1 MSTKEGIAIVEAA
14 KPMKPDEA
22 ALALER
28 ATDEA
33 VEACDGDAW
42 AAVRALLVAN
52 AALEDEVARLSARV
66 STGYA
71 RGRVRRSTSTR

>member
-1 MSTKEGIAIVEAA
+1 MAEAA
-14 KPMKPDEA
+14 KPMGPDEA

-42 AAVRALLVAN
+42 AAVRALLIAN
-52 AALEDEVARLSARV
+52 AALEEEVARLSSRV
-66 STGYA
+66 SNGYA
-71 RGRVRRSTSTR
+71 RGRVRRATVR

>member
-1 MSTKEGIAIVEAA
+1 MAEAA
-14 KPMKPDEA
+14 TTVEPDAA

-52 AALEDEVARLSARV
+52 AALEEEVARLSSRV
-66 STGYA
+66 SAGYA
-71 RGRVRRSTSTR
+71 RGRVRRGTTR

>member
-1 MSTKEGIAIVEAA
+1 MAEAA
-14 KPMKPDEA
+14 ETLSPEGS
-22 ALALER
+22 ALDL
-28 ATDEA
+28 ATDQA

-52 AALEDEVARLSARV
+52 AALEEEVARLSARV

-71 RGRVRRSTSTR
+71 RGRVRPATRSG

>member
-1 MSTKEGIAIVEAA
+1 MAEAA
-14 KPMKPDEA
+14 KKREPDEA

-28 ATDEA
+28 AVDEA
-33 VEACDGDAW
+33 VKACDGDAW

-71 RGRVRRSTSTR
+71 RGHVRRGTAR

>member
-1 MSTKEGIAIVEAA
+1 MAKAA
-14 KPMKPDEA
+14 TTMEPDEA

-52 AALEDEVARLSARV
+52 AAVEEEIARLSDRV

-71 RGRVRRSTSTR
+71 RGRARRGMAR

>member
-1 MSTKEGIAIVEAA
+1 MAETVQALSSEGS
-14 KPMKPDEA
+14 
-22 ALALER
+22 ALDL
-28 ATDEA
+28 ATDQA

-52 AALEDEVARLSARV
+52 AALEEEIARLSARV

-71 RGRVRRSTSTR
+71 RGRVKRITRPS

>member
-1 MSTKEGIAIVEAA
+1 MG
-14 KPMKPDEA
+14 PDEA

-28 ATDEA
+28 ATDQA

-52 AALEDEVARLSARV
+52 AALEEEVARLTSRV

-71 RGRVRRSTSTR
+71 RGRVRTTSTK

>member
-1 MSTKEGIAIVEAA
+1 MAEPATTTQ
-14 KPMKPDEA
+14 PDDA

-33 VEACDGDAW
+33 IEACDGDAW

-52 AALEDEVARLSARV
+52 EALEEEIARLSTRISA
-66 STGYA
+66 GYA
-71 RGRVRRSTSTR
+71 RGRVRKTASTR

>member
-1 MSTKEGIAIVEAA
+1 MAETAQALGPEGSALDIAA
-14 KPMKPDEA
+14 DQ
-22 ALALER
+22 
-28 ATDEA
+28 A

-52 AALEDEVARLSARV
+52 AALEEEIARLSARV

-71 RGRVRRSTSTR
+71 RGRVRRRQ

>member
-1 MSTKEGIAIVEAA
+1 MSEAA
-14 KPMKPDEA
+14 KPIEPDEV

-52 AALEDEVARLSARV
+52 AALEEEVARLSSRV

-71 RGRVRRSTSTR
+71 RGLVRRGAAR